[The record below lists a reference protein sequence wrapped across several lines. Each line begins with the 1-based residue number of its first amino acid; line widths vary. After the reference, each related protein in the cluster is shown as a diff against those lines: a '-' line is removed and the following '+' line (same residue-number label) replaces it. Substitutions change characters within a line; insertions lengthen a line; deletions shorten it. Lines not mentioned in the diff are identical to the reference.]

1 MRVLIAAA
9 LAAFAVAGT
18 AQAATDVDLGRGN
31 APHVAVDRSGAAH
44 ITWNQTRSGDSDLAK
59 YCLLPSGKTGCITTS
74 DFTYANDPNDGSDSG
89 VWPLLPTGGAD
100 RILVLDARCC
110 RNYASKFLYTSTDG
124 GRTFTPAG
132 GTEVGD
138 DNNLGASIQGGTIYL
153 PPGSLGRPDESILTF
168 NDQATIGLS
177 LQVTGT
183 TGPPL
188 RATSNDVLTGGD
200 ATSGSVGFSGG
211 TLVVAW
217 LDIDDD
223 NVYFRK
229 WSGSGD
235 VNDSATWGPQTPIEV
250 TSIDGSPRLA
260 YGPSGIFIA
269 YNQGGMNGGPIKT
282 VVRRFNGTD
291 WDPPTTLLDPGTT
304 VFDLSEADDGVLHV
318 VYRDSSQSSIVHRF
332 STTPGDSSFGPPV
345 TVAASSFPVNIR
357 SAVRG
362 DTGWAT
368 WESGGDVHAA
378 ELSKELPP
386 PTRGSTVN
394 VVPVKGKVLV
404 KLPPSAASRAKD
416 AWTRAAAAGF
426 VPLESLGR
434 QIPVGSLL
442 DTKKGT
448 VRLFSA
454 TNNAGKTQHGDFS
467 RGQFQV
473 AQPRKSPLTT
483 LSMVGGGLKACGV
496 KAPHGG
502 APKVRVAAK
511 RHSRSLFSNVKGRF
525 RTRGR
530 NSTATVRGTQFTVTD
545 SCTGTLTKVKRGSVK
560 VRDLWKH
567 RNVVVKAG
575 HSYIARR
582 GNR

>member
-1 MRVLIAAA
+1 MRPLALFA
-9 LAAFAVAGT
+9 LALLALLAAS
-18 AQAATDVDLGRGN
+18 AQAATPIDLGPGSR
-31 APHVAVDRSGAAH
+31 PHVTVDRSGSAH
-44 ITWNQTRSGDSDLAK
+44 LTWIQSRSGDSDLAK
-59 YCLLPSGKTGCITTS
+59 YCLLPTGKPACITTS
-74 DFTYANDPNDGSDSG
+74 DFTYPNDPNNGSDSG

-132 GTEVGD
+132 GTEIGD
-138 DNNLGASIQGGTIYL
+138 DNNLGSSIEGGTIYL
-153 PPGSLGRPDESILTF
+153 PAGSLGRPDESILTF
-168 NDQATIGLS
+168 NDEATVGLS

-183 TGPPL
+183 TGPPPA
-188 RATSNDVLTGGD
+188 ATSNNILTGGD
-200 ATSGSVGFSGG
+200 ATNGSVGYSTG

-229 WSGSGD
+229 WSGTGD
-235 VNDSATWGPQTPIEV
+235 VNDNATWGPITPIEV
-250 TSIDGSPRLA
+250 TSIEAAPRLA

-269 YNQGGMNGGPIKT
+269 YNQGGQNGAPIKT
-282 VVRRFNGTD
+282 VVRHFNGTG
-291 WDPPTTLLDPGTT
+291 WDPPTTLLDPGAT
-304 VFDLSEADDGVLHV
+304 VFDLSEANDGTLHF
-318 VYRDSSQSSIVHRF
+318 VYRNSRDSSIAYRF
-332 STTPGDSSFGPPV
+332 STTPGDSSFSPPV
-345 TVAASSFPVNIR
+345 TVAPSSFPVNIR
-357 SAVRG
+357 SAVFG

-378 ELSKELPP
+378 VLSKELPP

-394 VVPVKGKVLV
+394 VVPVKGRVLV
-404 KLPPSAASRAKD
+404 KLPPGAASHAKD

-426 VPLESLGR
+426 VPLESIGR

-454 TNNAGKTQHGDFS
+454 TNNAGATQHGDFS
-467 RGQFQV
+467 RGQFRV
-473 AQPRKSPLTT
+473 GQPRKSPLTT
-483 LSMVGGGLKACGV
+483 VSMTGGGLKACGV
-496 KAPHGG
+496 KLPHGG
-502 APKVRVAAK
+502 APKVRAAGK
-511 RHSRSLFSNVKGRF
+511 HRRSLFSNVKGRF

-545 SCTGTLTKVKRGSVK
+545 SCTGTLTKVKKGSVK
-560 VRDLWKH
+560 VRDLWK
-567 RNVVVKAG
+567 RKTLVVKAG
-575 HSYIARR
+575 HSYLARR